1 MITFGF
7 KGRFGGWFRAVFA
20 IVLGVIM
27 VARPASSL
35 VFVVK
40 LLAAFLIASGVV
52 SVIMG
57 ATGKDRNT
65 LGLMAVNSVVDII
78 LGTVLFM
85 FPAAVANVVVI
96 LLGVLLL
103 VLGIFQIVVLGSA
116 FRLLGMRFFA
126 FVLPV
131 LCIIGG
137 ILLLF
142 NPFGS

>member
-27 VARPASSL
+27 VARPARSL

-65 LGLMAVNSVVDII
+65 LG
-78 LGTVLFM
+78 
-85 FPAAVANVVVI
+85 
-96 LLGVLLL
+96 
-103 VLGIFQIVVLGSA
+103 
-116 FRLLGMRFFA
+116 
-126 FVLPV
+126 
-131 LCIIGG
+131 
-137 ILLLF
+137 
-142 NPFGS
+142 